1 MVRNYTAE
9 PIDSGALDRILDAAR
24 RAPSAG
30 NSQGMS
36 YVVVT
41 SPERRAAVA
50 ELAGEAQYVA
60 QGFDPWISRA
70 PAHVVVCVREATY
83 HERYREADKAPAG
96 NMEWPVPYWWVDA
109 GAAMMLLLLAAVD
122 EGLSAG
128 FLGVHA
134 IPDLRGLLGI
144 PADVAPIGVI
154 TLGHPAPDR
163 RSGSLDRGRRPGD
176 EVVHRE
182 QW

>member
-1 MVRNYTAE
+1 
-9 PIDSGALDRILDAAR
+9 
-24 RAPSAG
+24 
-30 NSQGMS
+30 
-36 YVVVT
+36 
-41 SPERRAAVA
+41 
-50 ELAGEAQYVA
+50 
-60 QGFDPWISRA
+60 
-70 PAHVVVCVREATY
+70 
-83 HERYREADKAPAG
+83 
-96 NMEWPVPYWWVDA
+96 ME
-109 GAAMMLLLLAAVD
+109 LAAVD

-163 RSGSLDRGRRPGD
+163 RSGSLDRRRRPGD